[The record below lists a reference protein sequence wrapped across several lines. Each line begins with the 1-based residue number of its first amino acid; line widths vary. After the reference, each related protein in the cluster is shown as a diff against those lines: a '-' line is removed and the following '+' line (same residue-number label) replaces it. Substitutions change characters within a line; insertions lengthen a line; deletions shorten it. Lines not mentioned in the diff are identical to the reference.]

1 MLKIGDKGIIQ
12 KTICEADVELF
23 AKLTGDFNPIH
34 ISEEAAKNS
43 VFKERIAH
51 GMLAAGLISTVIG
64 MHVPGPGAIYLEQN
78 CKFLKPVKFG
88 DTLTVE
94 SSISKILNRE
104 KGILQLENNIY
115 NQRGECIIDGSSVVK
130 VDPDQ
135 LEKGAGE

>member
-1 MLKIGDKGIIQ
+1 M
-12 KTICEADVELF
+12 
-23 AKLTGDFNPIH
+23 
-34 ISEEAAKNS
+34 
-43 VFKERIAH
+43 
-51 GMLAAGLISTVIG
+51 
-64 MHVPGPGAIYLEQN
+64 
-78 CKFLKPVKFG
+78 KFG

-135 LEKGAGE
+135 LERGAGE